1 MSDKTQVNLKI
12 SADLVRRLDQACEH
26 LERSRPWITER
37 ALRAYLKK
45 IGPRAL
51 DRATFGKLE
60 GQTVLPRG
68 RTQNVLRTQ
77 ARERLTLQYRPL
89 VDVAGTLAGDAPCEP
104 ANTSGTSERSER
116 TKPPLGSAKG
126 RRNVVD
132 PIDPCSW
139 PISTTTTADRPPSQR
154 KAEQVECVKVAR
166 ELKAPPNPYGMAG
179 CIVDRIGT
187 RKKPTSL
194 CQWFS

>member
-1 MSDKTQVNLKI
+1 MQIGGSMSDKTQVNLKI

-37 ALRAYLKK
+37 ALEAYLKK
-45 IGPRAL
+45 IGPRAPRPS
-51 DRATFGKLE
+51 DVGKLE

-68 RTQNVLRTQ
+68 RNTKRIAN
-77 ARERLTLQYRPL
+77 ASEGAAYPDEYRPL

-126 RRNVVD
+126 KAKRR
-132 PIDPCSW
+132 
-139 PISTTTTADRPPSQR
+139 R
-154 KAEQVECVKVAR
+154 
-166 ELKAPPNPYGMAG
+166 
-179 CIVDRIGT
+179 T
-187 RKKPTSL
+187 R
-194 CQWFS
+194 